1 MASRWGISELIV
13 SSQIW
18 SEPKEKPSRQ
28 PDMMTH
34 GNSTRCIRGD
44 FQCSGHS
51 LGEVWKKGRLWPV
64 PKNKKWLPSLSS
76 SVSVLTSLSAHQLF
90 PGPSLAVKPT
100 GAPVRVGDKEGQGH
114 REELTSYFMSHTP
127 APLLHLQPQHVL
139 QLPRPHGQ
147 LQTAS

>member
-1 MASRWGISELIV
+1 METAQGALGGIFSVRFTVEEKCGKKEDFGPFQKTRNV
-13 SSQIW
+13 SL
-18 SEPKEKPSRQ
+18 
-28 PDMMTH
+28 
-34 GNSTRCIRGD
+34 
-44 FQCSGHS
+44 HS
-51 LGEVWKKGRLWPV
+51 ALH
-64 PKNKKWLPSLSS
+64 
-76 SVSVLTSLSAHQLF
+76 SVCVLTSLSAHQLF

-139 QLPRPHGQ
+139 QPPRPHG